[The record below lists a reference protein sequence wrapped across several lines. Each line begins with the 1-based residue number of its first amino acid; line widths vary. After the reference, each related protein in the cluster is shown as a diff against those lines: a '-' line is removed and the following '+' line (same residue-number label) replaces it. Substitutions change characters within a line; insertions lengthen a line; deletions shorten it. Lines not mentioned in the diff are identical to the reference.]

1 MPAHATRHSFLSRYS
16 VNVASLSE
24 LEDPIGRVLPDLVS
38 KSSVSSN
45 GGAAKASNA
54 GTMAASAAAPTNPAL
69 ESITRKDVVGALKS
83 LMVAA
88 GLPMSMDQE
97 RLAESVMQLKT
108 SMAEERCGSI
118 FISVDLIWLF

>member
-1 MPAHATRHSFLSRYS
+1 MRLFLRRYS

-24 LEDPIGRVLPDLVS
+24 LDDHAGRALTDSAP
-38 KSSVSSN
+38 KSTLSAS
-45 GGAAKASNA
+45 GAAAKTSN
-54 GTMAASAAAPTNPAL
+54 AASAAATSAATLSPAL

-97 RLAESVMQLKT
+97 RLAESIMQLKA
-108 SMAEERCGSI
+108 SVAEERCSCI
-118 FISVDLIWLF
+118 CCVFAYFANY

>member
-1 MPAHATRHSFLSRYS
+1 MRLFLRRYS

-24 LEDPIGRVLPDLVS
+24 LDDHAGRALTDSAP
-38 KSSVSSN
+38 KSTLSAS
-45 GGAAKASNA
+45 GAAAKTS
-54 GTMAASAAAPTNPAL
+54 TAASAAATSAATLSPAL

-97 RLAESVMQLKT
+97 RLAESIMQLKA
-108 SMAEERCGSI
+108 SVAEERCSCIMLCFCI
-118 FISVDLIWLF
+118 FC